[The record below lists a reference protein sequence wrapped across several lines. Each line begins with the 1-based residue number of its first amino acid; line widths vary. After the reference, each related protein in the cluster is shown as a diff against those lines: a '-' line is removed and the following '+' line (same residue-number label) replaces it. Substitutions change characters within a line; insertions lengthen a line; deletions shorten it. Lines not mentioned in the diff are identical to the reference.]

1 MVEME
6 FNPENLYKLK
16 NMKMP
21 FGKYAGISL
30 IDLPDNYV
38 EWFYENA
45 RAENEISRLMA
56 ELYEIKL
63 NGLEPLIRDL

>member
-1 MVEME
+1 ME
-6 FNPENLYKLK
+6 FNPDSLYKIK
-16 NMKMP
+16 TMKMP
-21 FGKYAGISL
+21 FGKYSGIAL

-45 RAENEISRLMA
+45 LKENEFSRLMA

-63 NGLEPLIRDL
+63 NGLEPLIRNL

>member
-1 MVEME
+1 ME
-6 FNPENLYKLK
+6 FNPDSLYKIK
-16 NMKMP
+16 TMKMP
-21 FGKYAGISL
+21 FGKYAGIAL

-45 RAENEISRLMA
+45 LKENEFSRLMA

-63 NGLEPLIRDL
+63 NGLEPLIRNL